1 MGLMKAHWPR
11 RCPRVRLCK
20 MVGVSPLIPRV
31 ALVTGGARRL
41 GRAMVEMLA
50 AEGFAVAI
58 HCRKSRDEAEALL
71 QQIGGRGCV
80 VQADLSH
87 EAALVPMIEQ
97 VTSQLGPIGVL
108 INNASVFERDELGS
122 VTRQSWDAHME
133 PNLRAPFV
141 LSQAMAEALPEG
153 AEGMILNMLD
163 QRVWNLT
170 PHFVS
175 YTVTRSALWSLT
187 QSMALGLA
195 PRVRVNAI
203 GPGPVLPAAG
213 QSLEQFE
220 SMCQRT
226 PLQRGAS
233 VDEIAA
239 IARLFLMLPSVT
251 GQMLA
256 PDGGQ
261 HLNWSPASS

>member
-1 MGLMKAHWPR
+1 MFGL
-11 RCPRVRLCK
+11 
-20 MVGVSPLIPRV
+20 SPHMPRV

-50 AEGFAVAI
+50 CEGFAVAI
-58 HCRKSRDEAEALL
+58 HCRHSRDEAEALL
-71 QQIGGRGCV
+71 KQIGGKGCV
-80 VQADLSH
+80 VQADLAD
-87 EAALVPMIEQ
+87 EAALLPMLAE
-97 VTSQLGPIGVL
+97 VEAQLGPVGVL
-108 INNASVFERDELGS
+108 INNASVFERDELGG

-141 LSQAMAEALPEG
+141 LSQAMAESLPDG
-153 AEGMILNMLD
+153 AEGLILNMLD

-175 YTVTRSALWSLT
+175 YTVARSALWSLT
-187 QSMALGLA
+187 RTMALGLA
-195 PRVRVNAI
+195 PRIRVNAI

-213 QSLEQFE
+213 QSQEHFDT
-220 SMCQRT
+220 MCCRT
-226 PLQRGAS
+226 PLQRGADP
-233 VDEIAA
+233 DEIAA
-239 IARLFLMLPSVT
+239 IARMFLMLPSVT

-261 HLNWSPASS
+261 HLNWSPATP